1 MQFVMIDSL
10 FEFWAHLRALPN
22 FWGFVTIPVVAAV
35 VTWAHV
41 WLAMKMVFYPIEFV
55 GFMKPWLGWQGIVPR
70 KAGKMAGIVVDN
82 TLAKLGSLSEIFR
95 EMDPEKIARHVSEGL
110 MERIEDMV
118 DEIMND
124 KNRVFW
130 ENLPVSFKKR
140 VYARVRRQT
149 PILMEGLVR
158 DLGENI
164 EDLIDL
170 KAMVVRQM
178 EGDRALVV
186 RVFQEVGS
194 PEVNFIVTSSFWIG
208 FTLGLV
214 QMVVWYFFPWHWGL
228 PLYGAVLG
236 YATNWLALAMV
247 FRPLNPVKIGP
258 WRMQGL
264 FLKRQ
269 PEISDKFAELATQE
283 MVSLKHLVNEMLTG
297 TYSERTRALVRRHIS
312 PLLEGGVIRTAIQLT
327 VGPTGYASLK
337 RTIVEK
343 AALLS
348 LAPLSNPQFN
358 KDRAKVIASI
368 FATRMR
374 AMSSKEFQDLLRPAF
389 QEDEWIVIAMGAVL
403 GFVCGWLQLMSG
415 FSH

>member
-1 MQFVMIDSL
+1 MIDAIVQ
-10 FEFWAHLRALPN
+10 FWAHLTARPD
-22 FWGFVTIPVVAAV
+22 FWGFVCIPIVAAV

-41 WLAMKMVFYPIEFV
+41 WFAMKMVFYPLEFV
-55 GFMKPWLGWQGIVPR
+55 GIWEPWLGWQGIVPR

-95 EMDPEKIARHVSEGL
+95 EMDPEKIARHVSDGL

-118 DEIMND
+118 DEIMNE
-124 KNRVFW
+124 KNRVLW
-130 ENLPVSFKKR
+130 ENLPVSLKKR

-149 PILMEGLVR
+149 PEIMEGLVI

-194 PEVNFIVTSSFWIG
+194 PEINFIVNASFWIG
-208 FTLGLV
+208 LSLGFL
-214 QMVVWYFFPWHWGL
+214 QMFVWYFFPHEWGL
-228 PLYGAVLG
+228 PIYGAVLG
-236 YATNWLALAMV
+236 YATNWIALAMV
-247 FRPLNPVKIGP
+247 FRPLNPIKIGP
-258 WRMQGL
+258 WRLQGL

-269 PEISDKFAELATQE
+269 PEISEKFAELSTIE

-297 TYSERTRALVRRHIS
+297 TYAERTRALIRRHIG
-312 PLLEGGVIRTAIQLT
+312 PLLEGGVVRTAIQLT
-327 VGPTGYASLK
+327 VGPTGYATLK

-343 AALLS
+343 AATLS
-348 LAPLSNPQFN
+348 LAPLANPQFN
-358 KDRAKVIASI
+358 QDRAKVIASI
-368 FATRMR
+368 FSTRMK
-374 AMSSKEFQDLLRPAF
+374 AMTSQEFQDLLRPAF
-389 QEDEWIVIAMGAVL
+389 QEDEWIVIMLGGVL
-403 GFVCGWLQLMSG
+403 GFIAGWIQYLTG
-415 FSH
+415 FA

>member
-1 MQFVMIDSL
+1 MIDSIV
-10 FEFWAHLRALPN
+10 EFWNHLRGLPN

-41 WLAMKMVFYPIEFV
+41 WFAMKMVFYPLEFV
-55 GFMKPWLGWQGIVPR
+55 GLWKPWIGWQGIVPR

-82 TLAKLGSLSEIFR
+82 TLSKLGSLSEIFR
-95 EMDPEKIARHVSEGL
+95 EMDPDKIARHVTQGL
-110 MERIEDMV
+110 VERIEDMV

-149 PILMEGLVR
+149 PAVMEGLVR

-178 EGDRALVV
+178 EGDKALVV
-186 RVFQEVGS
+186 RVFLEVGS
-194 PEVNFIVTSSFWIG
+194 PEIKFIVTSSFWIG
-208 FTLGLV
+208 LTFGFV
-214 QMVVWYFFPWHWGL
+214 QMILWYFFPWSWGL
-228 PLYGAVLG
+228 PLYGAALG
-236 YATNWLALAMV
+236 YATNWVALAMV
-247 FRPLNPVKIGP
+247 FRPLNPIKIGP

-269 PEISDKFAELATQE
+269 PEISEKFAELSTLE

-297 TYSERTRALVRRHIS
+297 KYAERTRALIRRHIG
-312 PLLEGGVIRTAIQLT
+312 PLLEGGVVRTAIQLT
-327 VGPTGYASLK
+327 VGPTGYATLK

-343 AALLS
+343 AAALS
-348 LAPLSNPQFN
+348 LQPLANPQFN
-358 KDRAKVIASI
+358 ADRAKVIASI
-368 FATRMR
+368 FSSRMK

-389 QEDEWIVIAMGAVL
+389 QEDEWIVIALGAVL
-403 GFVCGWLQLMSG
+403 GAVCGWLQLISG

>member
-1 MQFVMIDSL
+1 MIDSL
-10 FEFWAHLRALPN
+10 VEFWLHLRALPN

-41 WLAMKMVFYPIEFV
+41 WFAMKMVFYPLEFV
-55 GFMKPWLGWQGIVPR
+55 GVWKPWIGWQGIVPR
-70 KAGKMAGIVVDN
+70 KAGKMAAIVVDN

-95 EMDPEKIARHVSEGL
+95 EMDPDKIARHVTDGL
-110 MERIEDMV
+110 SERIEDMV
-118 DEIMND
+118 DEIMNE

-140 VYARVRRQT
+140 VYARVRRQM
-149 PILMEGLVR
+149 PEVMENLVR

-178 EGDRALVV
+178 EGDKALVV

-194 PEVNFIVTSSFWIG
+194 PEINFIVNASFWIG

-214 QMVVWYFFPWHWGL
+214 QMTLWYWFPWNWGL
-228 PLYGAVLG
+228 PLYGAALG

-247 FRPLNPVKIGP
+247 FRPLNPIKVGP
-258 WRMQGL
+258 WRIQGL

-269 PEISDKFAELATQE
+269 PEISEKFAELATLE
-283 MVSLKHLVNEMLTG
+283 MVSLKHLVSEMLTG
-297 TYSERTRALVRRHIS
+297 KYAERTRALIRRHIS
-312 PLLEGGVIRTAIQLT
+312 PLLEGGVVRTAIQLT
-327 VGPTGYASLK
+327 VGPTGYAALK

-343 AALLS
+343 AAAMS
-348 LAPLSNPQFN
+348 LQPLDNPQFN
-358 KDRAKVIASI
+358 ADRARVIASI
-368 FATRMR
+368 FSSRMK

-389 QEDEWIVIAMGAVL
+389 QEDEWIVIMMGAVL
-403 GFVCGWLQLMSG
+403 GAICGWLQLVLG
-415 FSH
+415 FTH

>member
-1 MQFVMIDSL
+1 MFDSIV
-10 FEFWAHLRALPN
+10 EFWNHLRALPN

-41 WLAMKMVFYPIEFV
+41 WFAMKMVFYPLEFV
-55 GFMKPWLGWQGIVPR
+55 GIWKPWIGWQGIVPR
-70 KAGKMAGIVVDN
+70 KAGKMAAIVVDN

-95 EMDPEKIARHVSEGL
+95 EMDPDKIARHVTDGL
-110 MERIEDMV
+110 SERIEDMV
-118 DEIMND
+118 DEIMNE

-140 VYARVRRQT
+140 VYARVRRQM
-149 PILMEGLVR
+149 PEVMEGLVR

-178 EGDRALVV
+178 EGDKALVV
-186 RVFQEVGS
+186 RVFLEVGS
-194 PEVNFIVTSSFWIG
+194 PEINFIVTSSFWIG
-208 FTLGLV
+208 LTFGFV
-214 QMVVWYFFPWHWGL
+214 QMIAWYWFPWNMGL

-247 FRPLNPVKIGP
+247 FRPLNPIKIGP
-258 WRMQGL
+258 WRLQGL

-269 PEISDKFAELATQE
+269 PEISEKFAELSTLE

-297 TYSERTRALVRRHIS
+297 KYAERTRALIRRHLG
-312 PLLEGGVIRTAIQLT
+312 PLLDGGVVRTAIQLT
-327 VGPTGYASLK
+327 VGPTGYAALK

-343 AALLS
+343 AAALS
-348 LAPLSNPQFN
+348 LQPLANPQFN
-358 KDRAKVIASI
+358 ADRAKVIASI
-368 FATRMR
+368 FSSRMK
-374 AMSSKEFQDLLRPAF
+374 AMSAKEFQDLLRPAF
-389 QEDEWIVIAMGAVL
+389 QEDEWIVIMLGAVL
-403 GFVCGWLQLMSG
+403 GALCGWLQLVFG
-415 FSH
+415 FTH

>member
-1 MQFVMIDSL
+1 MIDSVVEL
-10 FEFWAHLRALPN
+10 WLHLRALPN
-22 FWGFVTIPVVAAV
+22 FWGFVTIPIVAAV

-41 WLAMKMVFYPIEFV
+41 WFAMKMVFYPLEFV
-55 GFMKPWLGWQGIVPR
+55 GLWKPWIGWQGIVPR
-70 KAGKMAGIVVDN
+70 KAGKMAAIVVDN

-95 EMDPEKIARHVSEGL
+95 EMDPDKIARHVTDGLSE
-110 MERIEDMV
+110 RVEDMV

-140 VYARVRRQT
+140 VYARVRRQM
-149 PILMEGLVR
+149 PVVMEGLVR

-178 EGDRALVV
+178 EGDKALVV
-186 RVFQEVGS
+186 RVFLEVGS
-194 PEVNFIVTSSFWIG
+194 PEINFIVTSSFWIG
-208 FTLGLV
+208 LTLGLV
-214 QMVVWYFFPWHWGL
+214 QMTLWYWFPWNWGL
-228 PLYGAVLG
+228 PLYGAALG

-247 FRPLNPVKIGP
+247 FRPLNPIKIGP

-269 PEISDKFAELATQE
+269 PEISEKFAELSTLE
-283 MVSLKHLVNEMLTG
+283 MVSLKHLVGEMLSG
-297 TYSERTRALVRRHIS
+297 KYAERTRALIRRHLS
-312 PLLEGGVIRTAIQLT
+312 PLLEGGVVRTAIQLT
-327 VGPTGYASLK
+327 VGPTGYAALK

-343 AALLS
+343 AAALS
-348 LAPLSNPQFN
+348 LQPLDNPQFN
-358 KDRAKVIASI
+358 ADRAKVIASI
-368 FATRMR
+368 FASRMK

-389 QEDEWIVIAMGAVL
+389 QEDEWIVIMMGAVL
-403 GFVCGWLQLMSG
+403 GAICGWLQLVLG
-415 FSH
+415 FTH

>member
-1 MQFVMIDSL
+1 MIDSI
-10 FEFWAHLRALPN
+10 FAFWAHLRALPN

-55 GFMKPWLGWQGIVPR
+55 GVMKPWLGWQGIVPR
-70 KAGKMAGIVVDN
+70 KAGKMAAIVVDN

-95 EMDPEKIARHVSEGL
+95 EMDPEKIARHVTDGL
-110 MERIEDMV
+110 MERMEDMV

-149 PILMEGLVR
+149 PEVMEGLVR

-214 QMVVWYFFPWHWGL
+214 QMVMWYFFPWHWGL

-247 FRPLNPVKIGP
+247 FRPLNPIMIGP

-269 PEISDKFAELATQE
+269 PEISEKFAELSAQE

-297 TYSERTRALVRRHIS
+297 TYAERTRALIRRHIG
-312 PLLEGGVIRTAIQLT
+312 PLLDGGVIRTAIQLT

-343 AALLS
+343 AAALS
-348 LAPLSNPQFN
+348 LLPLANPQFN
-358 KDRAKVIASI
+358 RDRAKVIASI
-368 FATRMR
+368 FATRMK
-374 AMSSKEFQDLLRPAF
+374 AMTSKEFQDLLRPAF

-403 GFVCGWLQLMSG
+403 GCAAGWVQLVSG

>member
-1 MQFVMIDSL
+1 
-10 FEFWAHLRALPN
+10 
-22 FWGFVTIPVVAAV
+22 
-35 VTWAHV
+35 
-41 WLAMKMVFYPIEFV
+41 
-55 GFMKPWLGWQGIVPR
+55 
-70 KAGKMAGIVVDN
+70 
-82 TLAKLGSLSEIFR
+82 
-95 EMDPEKIARHVSEGL
+95 
-110 MERIEDMV
+110 
-118 DEIMND
+118 MNYD
-124 KNRVFW
+124 TF
-130 ENLPVSFKKR
+130 
-140 VYARVRRQT
+140 
-149 PILMEGLVR
+149 
-158 DLGENI
+158 
-164 EDLIDL
+164 
-170 KAMVVRQM
+170 
-178 EGDRALVV
+178 
-186 RVFQEVGS
+186 
-194 PEVNFIVTSSFWIG
+194 
-208 FTLGLV
+208 
-214 QMVVWYFFPWHWGL
+214 
-228 PLYGAVLG
+228 
-236 YATNWLALAMV
+236 WLALAMV

-358 KDRAKVIASI
+358 KDRAKIIASI

-389 QEDEWIVIAMGAVL
+389 QEDEWIVVAMGAVL

-415 FSH
+415 FEH